1 MTTGPKKDFIVSL
14 IFDPLK
20 WQIGALMNYNNL
32 EDEEHKKDKKE
43 LSCDGF
49 LYGNKED
56 KALALLEEKKIEQ
69 LERRMRYEDRDQVK
83 TVYDKAIE
91 NRVFQT
97 PSGLQYLKRLQKY
110 LINSGYENYEIQ
122 DIPVYHNFT
131 QAVRIKE
138 TYLTPNIKPSNAK
151 TKKIQ
156 NQFRTLKVVI
166 AGLVIIII
174 VMFVITLTGKNPNI
188 INYENALVD
197 KYAKWEQEL
206 SQRESIV
213 REKEQELNIEAK

>member
-1 MTTGPKKDFIVSL
+1 
-14 IFDPLK
+14 
-20 WQIGALMNYNNL
+20 MNYNIL
-32 EDEEHKKDKKE
+32 EGEEYKRDKKE

-49 LYGNKED
+49 LYGSKED

-69 LERRMRYEDRDQVK
+69 LERRMKYEDSDQVK
-83 TVYDKAIE
+83 IVYDKAIE

-110 LINSGYENYEIQ
+110 LLESGYENNEIQ
-122 DIPVYHNFT
+122 DIPVYHNFA

-138 TYLTPNIKPSNAK
+138 TYLTPNIKPSTAK
-151 TKKIQ
+151 IKKIQ
-156 NQFRTLKVVI
+156 YQYRTSKVVI
-166 AGLVIIII
+166 VGLVLIIII
-174 VMFVITLTGKNPNI
+174 MFAITLTGENPNI

-213 REKEQELNIEAK
+213 REKEKELNIEVK